1 MFILVAKVS
10 FGQTKQDSVI
20 SFSQDSVLNEF
31 IVKWIGKPYKLGG
44 KTENGI
50 DCSQFNKRLYKD
62 VYGLNLENVCYRQW
76 NQTQRI
82 KIVDLKI
89 ENKSLDNYKYNTESK
104 LKASENI
111 ISNLKQE
118 ITNMRLIIE
127 ELKKQNPID

>member
-1 MFILVAKVS
+1 M
-10 FGQTKQDSVI
+10 
-20 SFSQDSVLNEF
+20 
-31 IVKWIGKPYKLGG
+31 
-44 KTENGI
+44 
-50 DCSQFNKRLYKD
+50 NKIIQ
-62 VYGLNLENVCYRQW
+62 NLIEQ
-76 NQTQRI
+76 
-82 KIVDLKI
+82 IVDLKI